1 LIRTKP
7 DSGIPPEHF
16 IFRYPST
23 RPSLSCVGKSE
34 AAQTFRFIEAGA
46 LPGAMSA
53 ARVALSKRGEMSREI
68 VGKGL
73 RFSLRHAPCAHICRY
88 CLISESRKQ
97 STLPFSRFEQLV
109 HRFHDWRQTERP
121 DLEIGVFVGPSF
133 DYDLETLKGVARL
146 RERRG
151 AKFRIVNL
159 GGLRIRRG
167 DELSSWLQE
176 RQDAGIVGLHT
187 SLAGFGATHD
197 RWNGRAGDFDYQ
209 VTVLRLG
216 GERGM
221 IRQEKLFL
229 TKNTLPLFDRLLDLL
244 DTIPGELRGRSAS
257 PFFYAGLATR
267 YEDERLTEEDRDN
280 LPERINELRSG
291 KFGTWLSE
299 REWIP
304 VMLETAIRPRRL
316 VLKLDV
322 DESNIDRLESM
333 SCDET
338 FAQRE
343 LEYQESYRA
352 IPALDELCERYGDPE
367 NRRIYVMSR
376 DVEGRWLDLHQRETR
391 ASKPI
396 D

>member
-1 LIRTKP
+1 M
-7 DSGIPPEHF
+7 
-16 IFRYPST
+16 
-23 RPSLSCVGKSE
+23 
-34 AAQTFRFIEAGA
+34 A
-46 LPGAMSA
+46 
-53 ARVALSKRGEMSREI
+53 REI

-88 CLISESRKQ
+88 CLISESRKR
-97 STLPFSRFEQLV
+97 SALPFGRFEQLV
-109 HRFHDWRQTERP
+109 HRFHDWWQAERP

-159 GGLRIRRG
+159 GGLRVRRG
-167 DELSSWLQE
+167 DELTTWLQE

-221 IRQEKLFL
+221 TRQEKLFL
-229 TKNTLPLFDRLLDLL
+229 TKSTLPLFDRLLDLL
-244 DTIPGELRGRSAS
+244 DAIPGELRGRSLS
-257 PFFYAGLATR
+257 QLFYAGLATR

-280 LPERINELRSG
+280 LPERINALRSG

-304 VMLETAIRPRRL
+304 IMLETATQPRRL

-322 DESNIDRLESM
+322 DENNIDQLENTP
-333 SCDET
+333 CEEI
-338 FAQRE
+338 FARRE
-343 LEYQESYRA
+343 LEYRASYSA
-352 IPALDELCERYGDPE
+352 IPTLAELAERYGDPE
-367 NRRIYVMSR
+367 NRRIYMMSR
-376 DVEGRWLDLHQRETR
+376 DVEGRWLDLHQRETGG
-391 ASKPI
+391 SKPI

>member
-1 LIRTKP
+1 
-7 DSGIPPEHF
+7 
-16 IFRYPST
+16 
-23 RPSLSCVGKSE
+23 
-34 AAQTFRFIEAGA
+34 
-46 LPGAMSA
+46 
-53 ARVALSKRGEMSREI
+53 MSRDI

-88 CLISESRKQ
+88 CLISESRKR
-97 STLPFSRFEQLV
+97 SALPFCRFEQLV
-109 HRFHDWRQTERP
+109 HRFHDWRQAERP

-151 AKFRIVNL
+151 AKFRIINL

-167 DELSSWLQE
+167 DELTTWLQE

-221 IRQEKLFL
+221 TRQEKLFL
-229 TKNTLPLFDRLLDLL
+229 TKSTLPLFGRLLDLL
-244 DTIPGELRGRSAS
+244 DAIPGELRGRSVS
-257 PFFYAGLATR
+257 QFFYAGLATR

-304 VMLETAIRPRRL
+304 IMLETATQPRRL

-322 DESNIDRLESM
+322 DENNIDQLENTP
-333 SCDET
+333 CEEI
-338 FAQRE
+338 FARRE
-343 LEYQESYRA
+343 LEYRASYSA
-352 IPALDELCERYGDPE
+352 IPTLAELSERYGDPE
-367 NRRIYVMSR
+367 NRRIYMMSR
-376 DVEGRWLDLHQRETR
+376 DVEGRWLDLHQRETGGN
-391 ASKPI
+391 KPI